1 MERTL
6 FEFYLELDEEL
17 PEFMNDISTI
27 DATFS
32 TDILRNKHRYSN
44 GRYSNGRYSN
54 GRYSN
59 GRPIDI
65 MYWLIDTCRLSFL
78 EEKKSVRSI
87 FCSSFRKGIKL
98 FYTITKNLS

>member
-44 GRYSNGRYSN
+44 GRYS
-54 GRYSN
+54 
-59 GRPIDI
+59 IMVDI
-65 MYWLIDTCRLSFL
+65 VMVDIVMVDMAMVDMVDIVT
-78 EEKKSVRSI
+78 VDI
-87 FCSSFRKGIKL
+87 VIVDQ
-98 FYTITKNLS
+98 